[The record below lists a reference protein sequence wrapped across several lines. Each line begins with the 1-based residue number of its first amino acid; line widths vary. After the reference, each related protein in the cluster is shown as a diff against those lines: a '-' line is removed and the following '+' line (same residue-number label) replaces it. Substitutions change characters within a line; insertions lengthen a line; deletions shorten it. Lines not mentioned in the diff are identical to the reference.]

1 MAVQMIGDGRPD
13 GMQFNGGSF
22 NTAASP
28 QILTYNGDKALEMYT
43 TCASTNASTSWEP
56 VLFSNVMSGA
66 GQVGG
71 RVKVD
76 LTISAAAGGW
86 SNAFKA
92 MTTYGAAG
100 STTGLGS
107 TICAEMVL
115 SAGTT
120 VGNYAPVEIELVLGS
135 GAVTGTRTAF
145 MHMQVSG
152 ADKATMDTYGNL
164 FDLDGLTVAS
174 GKMFQAN
181 TAAASTH
188 CLRCNI
194 GGTAYYV
201 MLTSA
206 GA

>member
-1 MAVQMIGDGRPD
+1 VNLSITG
-13 GMQFNGGSF
+13 
-22 NTAASP
+22 
-28 QILTYNGDKALEMYT
+28 
-43 TCASTNASTSWEP
+43 
-56 VLFSNVMSGA
+56 
-66 GQVGG
+66 
-71 RVKVD
+71 
-76 LTISAAAGGW
+76 AAGGW
-86 SNAFKA
+86 SNAIRA
-92 MTTYGAAG
+92 VTTYGAAG
-100 STTGLGS
+100 STSGLGS

-120 VGNYAPVEIELVLGS
+120 TGNYAPVEIELVLGS
-135 GAVTGTRTAF
+135 GAKTGTRTAF

-152 ADKATMDTYGNL
+152 ADLATLDTYGNL
-164 FDLDGLTVAS
+164 FDLDGLTAAS

-194 GGTAYYV
+194 GGTAYYI

>member
-1 MAVQMIGDGRPD
+1 MSVEMIGDGRPD

-22 NTAASP
+22 NTSASP
-28 QILTYNGDKALEMYT
+28 QTLTYNGDKALAMYT

-56 VLFSNVMSGA
+56 VLFKNTMSGT

-71 RVKVD
+71 RVKID

-86 SNAFKA
+86 TNAGKT
-92 MTTYGAAG
+92 MVTYGAAG
-100 STTGLGS
+100 STSGLGS
-107 TICAEMVL
+107 AHCFEMVL

-120 VGNYAPVEIELVLGS
+120 TGNYAPVEIELVLPS
-135 GAVTGTRTAF
+135 GAKTGTRTAF

-152 ADKATMDTYGNL
+152 ADLATLDTYGNL